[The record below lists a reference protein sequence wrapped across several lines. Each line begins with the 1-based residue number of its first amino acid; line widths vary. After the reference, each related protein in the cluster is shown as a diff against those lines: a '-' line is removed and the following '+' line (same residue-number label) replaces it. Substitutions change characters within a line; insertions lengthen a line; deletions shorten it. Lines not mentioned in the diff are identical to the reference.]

1 MIKFVLFLTLA
12 IAALAIIAAFATG
25 GENGVDGLKY
35 DYRASPD
42 PVLPFARRPR
52 TVR

>member
-1 MIKFVLFLTLA
+1 MKFFLFLTLG
-12 IAALAIIAAFATG
+12 IVALAIVAAFATG
-25 GENGVDGLKY
+25 GENGIDGSRY

-42 PVLPFARRPR
+42 QGLPFARPPR